1 MSRRKRQKLSSQFN
15 PFIVSG
21 QVGHSVAGN
30 KQQLLVIEAN
40 RALQQQLHWIFR
52 DYEVLMAGD
61 RQEGLAVVR
70 RCAPAVVV
78 LRLEL
83 PPNSGSAIEG
93 LTALDEILTS
103 IPETRVV
110 VTSDNADRALGVEV
124 ISRGAYD
131 FYQLPIEEGKFRVI
145 VERAFHIHALDAE
158 HKRRFVHQDDRVFP
172 AVVAS
177 SPHMKAM
184 CEAALRVGPL
194 DVNILLRGDRGTG
207 KALFAEAIHRLNP
220 RHVNPMVAVNCEA
233 IPRNEFASTLF
244 GSDAGSLEGARNW
257 RVGKIEQANSSTLY
271 LNSVESLP
279 LDIQARLLRVLEEN
293 VLERIGENLEIPVDI
308 RVICASHANLE
319 ELVAKGEFREDL
331 YNRIKDVTLTL
342 PPLRERQ
349 GDAVFLAQTFLK
361 KFSDEFKLRR
371 KSLSREAIRAIEEYH
386 WPGNMAELERKIQR
400 AIIVAEGSVVNAS
413 DLELAPVSSKTV
425 LFNLKQAKEATEREL
440 LVKAL
445 AETDQNISDVANLLG
460 VSRPTVYKLIEKF
473 QLKV

>member
-1 MSRRKRQKLSSQFN
+1 M
-15 PFIVSG
+15 
-21 QVGHSVAGN
+21 AGK
-30 KQQLLVIEAN
+30 KQQLLVIEAD

-52 DYEVLMAGD
+52 DYEVLMAD
-61 RQEGLAVVR
+61 NRQEGLAIVR
-70 RCAPAVVV
+70 RCAPAVVI

-83 PPNSGSAIEG
+83 PPNPDSVIEG
-93 LTALDEILTS
+93 LTALEEILTI
-103 IPETRVV
+103 IPASKIVV
-110 VTSDNADRALGVEV
+110 ISSDGDRDTGVEV
-124 ISRGAYD
+124 ISMGAYD
-131 FYQLPIEEGKFRVI
+131 FYSLPVEEGKFRVI
-145 VERAFHIHALDAE
+145 VERAFHIQALDSE
-158 HKRRFVHQDDRVFP
+158 HKRRYVNHDDPVFP
-172 AVVAS
+172 PVVAS

-233 IPRNEFASTLF
+233 IPKNEFAATLF
-244 GSDAGSLEGARNW
+244 GCETGTFEGATAR
-257 RVGKIEQANSSTLY
+257 RIGKIEKANNSTLY

-279 LDIQARLLRVLEEN
+279 HDIQARLVRVIEEK
-293 VLERIGENLEIPVDI
+293 VIEQPGEHGEMPVDV
-308 RVICASHANLE
+308 RFICASRANLE
-319 ELVAKGEFREDL
+319 ELVVRREFREDL
-331 YNRIKDVTLTL
+331 YNCIKDVTLTL
-342 PPLRERQ
+342 PPLRDRQ

-386 WPGNMAELERKIQR
+386 WPGNMAELERRIQR
-400 AIIVAEGSVVNAS
+400 AIIVSEGHVVNAS
-413 DLELAPVSSKTV
+413 DLELSPVSSKTV